1 MYEAPKPTAKPVQPQ
16 QMQNEAAAP
25 SNDDV
30 SDDELDDLTS
40 DPDDLPAVSAP
51 APAAQSEDISDDEL
65 NDLVDGIEDI

>member
-1 MYEAPKPTAKPVQPQ
+1 MYEAPKPAAKPVQPQ

-25 SNDDV
+25 SNDV

-51 APAAQSEDISDDEL
+51 KPAAESEDISEDEL
-65 NDLVDGIEDI
+65 NDLVDGIDDI